1 MLPASQTFLVMK
13 SASIFE
19 QIGFPQVV
27 EFADMPALGGQVAV
41 YEDGSVFNEKT
52 GELFTPQQD
61 DSKFWNMRQE
71 FDKRNYISPTERIL
85 TANREC
91 SAAIKGGFYC

>member
-1 MLPASQTFLVMK
+1 MFD
-13 SASIFE
+13 

-27 EFADMPALGGQVAV
+27 EVANIPALGGDVAV
-41 YEDGSVFNEKT
+41 YEDGTVFNKQT
-52 GELFTPQQD
+52 GTYFAPQKD

-71 FDKRNYISPTERIL
+71 FDKRNYITPSDRIL
-85 TANREC
+85 TANRER

>member
-13 SASIFE
+13 SASIFD

-27 EFADMPALGGQVAV
+27 EFAEIPALGGQVAV
-41 YEDGSVFNEKT
+41 YEDGSIFNEKT
-52 GELFTPQQD
+52 GDLFTPQKD

-71 FDKRNYISPTERIL
+71 FDKRNYISPADRIL
-85 TANREC
+85 TANRER
-91 SAAIKGGFYC
+91 SAAMKGGFYC

>member
-85 TANREC
+85 TANRER

>member
-52 GELFTPQQD
+52 GDLFTPQQD

-71 FDKRNYISPTERIL
+71 FDKRNYISPTDRIL
-85 TANREC
+85 TANRER